1 MKAFFLFIN
10 IVLWLHTATAQ
21 LPKSNLM
28 LFQLERFGDSVLL
41 TKPQL
46 LTQFNPRGYNSQPFF
61 INDDELYLTVQ
72 FPWDTTQTDIYGL
85 NLKSKEFTQITQ
97 TKESEYSAKLAPDGN
112 SFTVVRVDATKEKAQ
127 RLWQYPLDRSN
138 GGSAVLKN
146 SMDIGYYQFIT
157 PQKII
162 AFVVEPEEKFHMSTY
177 EIGTEFESRFSTRIG
192 RCFQPLAGGKVAFM
206 DKSDDETWQITSF
219 LPSEYQFQTLA
230 NLPSTSG
237 GEDFVFLPDGTIL
250 MGKGSEVVYYTPR
263 TKQWK
268 SAINLQGIN
277 IKKIERLAINS
288 RGQLVM
294 VIK

>member
-1 MKAFFLFIN
+1 MRAFLFVAN
-10 IVLWLHTATAQ
+10 IIFCLHAAVAQ

-28 LFQLERFGDSVLL
+28 LFQLERYGDSVALA
-41 TKPQL
+41 KPQL
-46 LTQFNPRGYNSQPFF
+46 LTQFNPSGYNSQPYFMT
-61 INDDELYLTVQ
+61 DDELYLTVQ
-72 FPWDTTQTDIYGL
+72 FPFDTTQTDIYAL
-85 NLKSKEFTQITQ
+85 NLKTKEFTQITQ
-97 TKESEYSAKLAPDGN
+97 TKESEYSPKRAPDGN

-146 SMDIGYYQFIT
+146 STDIGYYQFIT
-157 PQKII
+157 PQKLI
-162 AFVVEPEEKFHMSTY
+162 AFVVEPQEKFHMSTY

-206 DKSDDETWQITSF
+206 DKTDDENWQITSF

-230 NLPSTSG
+230 NVSSASG

-250 MGKGSEVVYYTPR
+250 MGKGSEVVYYTLQ

-268 SAINLQGIN
+268 TAANLRGIN
-277 IKKIERLAINS
+277 IKKIERLAVNS
-288 RGQLVM
+288 RGQLV
-294 VIK
+294 VVVK